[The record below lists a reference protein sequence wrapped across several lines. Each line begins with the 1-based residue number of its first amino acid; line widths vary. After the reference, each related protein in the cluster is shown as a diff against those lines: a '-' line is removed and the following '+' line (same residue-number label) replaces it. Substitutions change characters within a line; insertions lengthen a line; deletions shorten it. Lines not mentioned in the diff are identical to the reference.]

1 MASASRQI
9 LVRLALFLMVLTS
22 GSCLMYAD
30 NVQANALLQQGR
42 VDEASVVLQAILK
55 IQPNDAKAR
64 QLFCRVYYS
73 QDMAESAVQE
83 CEAATASAP
92 SESDHQVWLG
102 RAYGLK
108 ASQANPL
115 IAFGIAK
122 KVRMAFERGVE
133 LNPVSV
139 QALSDLGQFYVEAP
153 AIVGGGLDKAYGIAG
168 RIRPLSA
175 ARAHRLLGMIANKKK
190 DSATAEAEFQA
201 AIAAGRAPEAYVD
214 LGSFYQQHGQN
225 DKAFAA
231 LEAAIA
237 ADHAKGPA
245 LVDVASV
252 LTLLNRS
259 PELAERCLRDYLSSS
274 AKSDDAPAFKVHVQ
288 LGDLLLHRGDV
299 AGAHREYAAALAL
312 ASNFAP
318 ARKALQGR

>member
-1 MASASRQI
+1 MDFASRLI
-9 LVRLALFLMVLTS
+9 VRLALLLTVLT
-22 GSCLMYAD
+22 GSACSMYAD
-30 NVQANALLQQGR
+30 NVQANTLLQQGR
-42 VDEASVVLQAILK
+42 VDEASTVLQAILQS
-55 IQPNDAKAR
+55 QPNDAKAR

-73 QDMAESAVQE
+73 QDMADGAVRE

-122 KVRMAFERGVE
+122 KVRISFERGVQ

-153 AIVGGGLDKAYGIAG
+153 AIVGGGLDKAATIAA

-190 DSATAEAEFQA
+190 DTVTAEAEFQSA
-201 AIAAGRAPEAYVD
+201 VAAGRAPEAYVD
-214 LGSFYQQHGQN
+214 LGSFYQQHGQG
-225 DKAFAA
+225 DKAYAA
-231 LEAAIA
+231 LQAAIA
-237 ADHAKGPA
+237 ADRAKGPA
-245 LVDVASV
+245 LVDVASL

-312 ASNFAP
+312 ASNYAP
-318 ARKALQGR
+318 AIKAMQGR

>member
-1 MASASRQI
+1 MDFASRLI
-9 LVRLALFLMVLTS
+9 VRLALLLTVLT
-22 GSCLMYAD
+22 GSACSMYAD
-30 NVQANALLQQGR
+30 NVQANTLLQQGR
-42 VDEASVVLQAILK
+42 VDEASTVLQAILQS
-55 IQPNDAKAR
+55 QPNDAKAR

-73 QDMAESAVQE
+73 QDMADGAVRE

-122 KVRMAFERGVE
+122 KVRISFERGVQ

-153 AIVGGGLDKAYGIAG
+153 AIVGGGLDKAATIAA

-190 DSATAEAEFQA
+190 DTVTAEAEFQSA
-201 AIAAGRAPEAYVD
+201 VAAGRAPEAYVD
-214 LGSFYQQHGQN
+214 LGSFYQQHGQG
-225 DKAFAA
+225 DKAYAA
-231 LEAAIA
+231 LQAAIA
-237 ADHAKGPA
+237 ADRAKGPA

-252 LTLLNRS
+252 LTLLSRS

-288 LGDLLLHRGDV
+288 LGDLLMHRGDV

-312 ASNFAP
+312 ASNYAP
-318 ARKALQGR
+318 AIKAMQGR

>member
-1 MASASRQI
+1 MDFASRLI
-9 LVRLALFLMVLTS
+9 VRLALLLTVLT
-22 GSCLMYAD
+22 GSACSMYAD
-30 NVQANALLQQGR
+30 NVQANTLLQQGR
-42 VDEASVVLQAILK
+42 VDEASTVLQAILQS
-55 IQPNDAKAR
+55 QPNDAKAR

-73 QDMAESAVQE
+73 QDMADGAVRE

-122 KVRMAFERGVE
+122 KVRISFERGVQ

-153 AIVGGGLDKAYGIAG
+153 AIVGGGLDKAATIAA

-175 ARAHRLLGMIANKKK
+175 ARAHRLLGMIANKRK
-190 DSATAEAEFQA
+190 DTVTAEAEFQSA
-201 AIAAGRAPEAYVD
+201 VAAGRAPEAYVD
-214 LGSFYQQHGQN
+214 LGSFYQQHGQG
-225 DKAFAA
+225 DKAYAA
-231 LEAAIA
+231 LQAAIA
-237 ADHAKGPA
+237 ADRAKGPA

-312 ASNFAP
+312 ASNYAP
-318 ARKALQGR
+318 AIKAMQGR

>member
-1 MASASRQI
+1 MDFASRLI
-9 LVRLALFLMVLTS
+9 VRLALLLTVLT
-22 GSCLMYAD
+22 GSACSMYAD
-30 NVQANALLQQGR
+30 NVQANTLLQQGR
-42 VDEASVVLQAILK
+42 VDEASAVLQAILQS
-55 IQPNDAKAR
+55 QPNDAKAR

-73 QDMAESAVQE
+73 QDMADGAVRE

-122 KVRMAFERGVE
+122 KVRISFERGVQ

-153 AIVGGGLDKAYGIAG
+153 AIVGGGLDKAATIAA

-190 DSATAEAEFQA
+190 DTVTAEAEFQSA
-201 AIAAGRAPEAYVD
+201 VAAGRAPEAYVD
-214 LGSFYQQHGQN
+214 LGSFYQQHGQG
-225 DKAFAA
+225 DKAYAA
-231 LEAAIA
+231 LQAAIA
-237 ADHAKGPA
+237 ADRAKGPA
-245 LVDVASV
+245 LVDVASL

-312 ASNFAP
+312 ASNYAP
-318 ARKALQGR
+318 AIKAMQGR

>member
-1 MASASRQI
+1 MDFASRLI
-9 LVRLALFLMVLTS
+9 VRLALLLTVLT
-22 GSCLMYAD
+22 GSACSMYAD
-30 NVQANALLQQGR
+30 NVQANTLLQQGR
-42 VDEASVVLQAILK
+42 VDEASTVLQAILQS
-55 IQPNDAKAR
+55 QPNDAKAR

-73 QDMAESAVQE
+73 QDMADGAVRE

-122 KVRMAFERGVE
+122 KVRISFERGVQ

-153 AIVGGGLDKAYGIAG
+153 AIVGGGLDKAATIAA

-190 DSATAEAEFQA
+190 DTVTAEAEFQSA
-201 AIAAGRAPEAYVD
+201 VAAGRAPEAYVD
-214 LGSFYQQHGQN
+214 LGSFYQQHGQG
-225 DKAFAA
+225 DKAYAA
-231 LEAAIA
+231 LQAAIA
-237 ADHAKGPA
+237 ADRAKGPA

-312 ASNFAP
+312 ASNYAP
-318 ARKALQGR
+318 AIKAMQGR

>member
-1 MASASRQI
+1 MDFASRLI
-9 LVRLALFLMVLTS
+9 VRLALLLTVLT
-22 GSCLMYAD
+22 GSACSMYAD
-30 NVQANALLQQGR
+30 NVQANTLLQQGR
-42 VDEASVVLQAILK
+42 VDEASTVLQAILQS
-55 IQPNDAKAR
+55 QPNDAKAR

-73 QDMAESAVQE
+73 QDMADGAVRE

-122 KVRMAFERGVE
+122 KVRISFERGVQ

-153 AIVGGGLDKAYGIAG
+153 AIVGGGLDKAATIAA

-190 DSATAEAEFQA
+190 DTVTAEAEFQSA
-201 AIAAGRAPEAYVD
+201 VAAGRAPEAYVD
-214 LGSFYQQHGQN
+214 LGSFYQQHGQG
-225 DKAFAA
+225 DKAYAA
-231 LEAAIA
+231 LQAAIA
-237 ADHAKGPA
+237 ADRAKGPA

-299 AGAHREYAAALAL
+299 AGALREYAAALAL
-312 ASNFAP
+312 ASNYAP
-318 ARKALQGR
+318 AIKAMQGR

>member
-1 MASASRQI
+1 MDFASRLI
-9 LVRLALFLMVLTS
+9 VRLALLLTVLT
-22 GSCLMYAD
+22 GSACSMYAD
-30 NVQANALLQQGR
+30 NVQANTLLQQGR
-42 VDEASVVLQAILK
+42 VDEASTVLQAILQS
-55 IQPNDAKAR
+55 QPNDAKAR

-73 QDMAESAVQE
+73 QDMADGAVRE

-122 KVRMAFERGVE
+122 KVRISFERGVQ

-153 AIVGGGLDKAYGIAG
+153 AIVGGGLDKAATIAA

-175 ARAHRLLGMIANKKK
+175 ARAHRLLGMIANKRK
-190 DSATAEAEFQA
+190 DTVTAEAEFQSA
-201 AIAAGRAPEAYVD
+201 VAAGRAPEAYVD
-214 LGSFYQQHGQN
+214 LGSFYQQHGQG
-225 DKAFAA
+225 DKAYAA
-231 LEAAIA
+231 LQAAIA
-237 ADHAKGPA
+237 ADRAKGPA

-274 AKSDDAPAFKVHVQ
+274 AKSDDAPAFKVHIQ

-312 ASNFAP
+312 ASNYAP
-318 ARKALQGR
+318 AIKAMQGR

>member
-1 MASASRQI
+1 MSLASRLI
-9 LVRLALFLMVLTS
+9 VRLALLLMVLT
-22 GSCLMYAD
+22 GSACWMYAD
-30 NVQANALLQQGR
+30 NIQANALLQQGR
-42 VDEASVVLQAILK
+42 VDEANAVLQPILK
-55 IQPNDAKAR
+55 AQPNDARAR
-64 QLFCRVYYS
+64 QLLCRVYYS
-73 QDMAESAVQE
+73 QDMADGAVRE

-92 SESDHQVWLG
+92 SASDHQVWLG
-102 RAYGLK
+102 RSYGLK

-115 IAFGIAK
+115 VAFGIAK
-122 KVRMAFERGVE
+122 RVRTSFERAVQ
-133 LNPVSV
+133 LDPVSV

-153 AIVGGGLDKAYGIAG
+153 AIVGGGLDKAYAIAG
-168 RIRPLSA
+168 RMRPLSA

-190 DSATAEAEFQA
+190 DAVTAEAEFQA
-201 AIAAGRAPEAYVD
+201 AVAAGRAPEAYVD

-225 DKAFAA
+225 DKAYSA
-231 LEAAIA
+231 LQAAIA
-237 ADHAKGPA
+237 ADHARGPA

-274 AKSDDAPAFKVHVQ
+274 AKTDDAPAFKVHVQ

-318 ARKALQGR
+318 AIKAMQGK

>member
-1 MASASRQI
+1 MDFASRLI
-9 LVRLALFLMVLTS
+9 VRLALLLTVLT
-22 GSCLMYAD
+22 GSACSMYAD
-30 NVQANALLQQGR
+30 NVQANTLLQQGR
-42 VDEASVVLQAILK
+42 VDEASTVLQAILQS
-55 IQPNDAKAR
+55 QPNDAKAR

-73 QDMAESAVQE
+73 QDMADGAVRE

-122 KVRMAFERGVE
+122 KVRVSFERGVQ

-153 AIVGGGLDKAYGIAG
+153 AIVGGGLDKAATIAA

-190 DSATAEAEFQA
+190 DTVTAEAEFQSA
-201 AIAAGRAPEAYVD
+201 VAAGRAPEAYVD
-214 LGSFYQQHGQN
+214 LGSFYQQHGQG
-225 DKAFAA
+225 DKAYAA
-231 LEAAIA
+231 LQAAIA
-237 ADHAKGPA
+237 ADRAKGPA

-312 ASNFAP
+312 ASNYAP
-318 ARKALQGR
+318 AIKAMQGR

>member
-1 MASASRQI
+1 MDFASRLI
-9 LVRLALFLMVLTS
+9 VRLALLLTVLT
-22 GSCLMYAD
+22 GSACSMYAD
-30 NVQANALLQQGR
+30 NVQANTLLQQGR
-42 VDEASVVLQAILK
+42 VDEASTVLQAILQS
-55 IQPNDAKAR
+55 QPNDAKAR

-73 QDMAESAVQE
+73 QDMADGAVRE

-122 KVRMAFERGVE
+122 KVRISFERGVQ

-153 AIVGGGLDKAYGIAG
+153 AIVGGGLDKAATIAA

-190 DSATAEAEFQA
+190 DTVTAEAEFQSA
-201 AIAAGRAPEAYVD
+201 VAAGRAPEAYVD
-214 LGSFYQQHGQN
+214 LGSFYQQHGQG
-225 DKAFAA
+225 DKAYAA
-231 LEAAIA
+231 LQAAIA
-237 ADHAKGPA
+237 ADRAKGPA

-274 AKSDDAPAFKVHVQ
+274 AKSDDAPAFKVHIQ

-312 ASNFAP
+312 ASNYAP
-318 ARKALQGR
+318 AIKAMQGR